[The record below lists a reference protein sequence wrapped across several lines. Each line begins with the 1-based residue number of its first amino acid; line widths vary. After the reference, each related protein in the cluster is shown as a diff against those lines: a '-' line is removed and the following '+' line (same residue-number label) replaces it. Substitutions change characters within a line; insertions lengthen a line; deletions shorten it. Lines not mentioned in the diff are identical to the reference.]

1 MTTNPGFRAGAL
13 AGMLL
18 TLAAVSGH
26 WLITPARHPNAT
38 SANTLFAW
46 ALIIVG
52 VGGFVW
58 LYVHNRGV

>member
-1 MTTNPGFRAGAL
+1 MTRNLGFEAGVL
-13 AGMLL
+13 AGILL

-52 VGGFVW
+52 LGGFVW
-58 LYVHNRGV
+58 LYLHKRS